1 MHVRPVT
8 CGHSDFYLYVR
19 HGLVNSCFTVS
30 EQYCSNILDENTFN
44 KTYTLP
50 VYRNEKV
57 MDQPDQRHLT
67 ATEKNGELARDEKLS
82 FCSGCNVPTLFES
95 TSDVLVR

>member
-1 MHVRPVT
+1 MIFICMLDMDCLILALR
-8 CGHSDFYLYVR
+8 LA
-19 HGLVNSCFTVS
+19 NSSAAIFWTRTRS
-30 EQYCSNILDENTFN
+30 IKHTH
-44 KTYTLP
+44 
-50 VYRNEKV
+50 YRYIEMRKG

-82 FCSGCNVPTLFES
+82 FRSGYNVPTLFES

>member
-1 MHVRPVT
+1 MIFICMLDMDWLILALR
-8 CGHSDFYLYVR
+8 LA
-19 HGLVNSCFTVS
+19 NSIAAIFWTRTRL
-30 EQYCSNILDENTFN
+30 IKHTH
-44 KTYTLP
+44 
-50 VYRNEKV
+50 YRYIEMKKV

-67 ATEKNGELARDEKLS
+67 ATEKNGELARDETLS